1 MTEPSYQD
9 AVQVLNRRMGARWE
23 GVEADGRDEMVRIL
37 KEQLGYDGR
46 QANDAIDAMVATG
59 ALHYHAAGA
68 GAVIPAPPP
77 SSSGG
82 VLTNGVPLAGVAAV
96 DASQTTRGDGDG
108 GYWQIGEGVV
118 ESPVRKGQ
126 VQPT

>member
-1 MTEPSYQD
+1 MTERSYQD
-9 AVQVLNRRMGARWE
+9 AVQVLNSRMGARWE
-23 GVEADGRDEMVRIL
+23 GIEADGRDEMARIL
-37 KEQLGYDGR
+37 REQLGYDDR
-46 QANDAIDAMVATG
+46 QANDAIDAMVASG

-68 GAVIPAPPP
+68 GAVIPAPP
-77 SSSGG
+77 SSGG

-96 DASQTTRGDGDG
+96 DAPQATREGDG